1 MVIEIEVNITCRP
14 VRGSQQ
20 GNDDDDD
27 EGDSVGDVGDD
38 GNAVY
43 ANDSDHADLAG
54 LCGAQSGAGE
64 KKLSDVTLSK
74 ASNGSKVRC
83 HFYQGLDQNLKWV

>member
-1 MVIEIEVNITCRP
+1 M
-14 VRGSQQ
+14 RGSER
-20 GNDDDDD
+20 GNHDDDDD
-27 EGDSVGDVGDD
+27 GVGDVIKIDD
-38 GNAVY
+38 
-43 ANDSDHADLAG
+43 DLAG

-83 HFYQGLDQNLKWV
+83 HFHQGQSKKLH